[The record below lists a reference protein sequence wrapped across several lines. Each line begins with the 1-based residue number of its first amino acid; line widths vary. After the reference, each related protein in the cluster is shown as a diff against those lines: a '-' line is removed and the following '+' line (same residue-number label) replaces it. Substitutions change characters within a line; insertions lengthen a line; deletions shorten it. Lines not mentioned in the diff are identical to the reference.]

1 MKIAILC
8 GGHGKRLRPYTE
20 DVPKVLVPING
31 KPILEHILELY
42 LSKQFRD
49 FILCIGYKGEKI
61 REFIQKKSFNQNV
74 CSIVFSD
81 SGDRAS
87 MLTRIYRLAEN
98 FEDRIMISYGDTLT
112 NLDVHEFLEYHKTK
126 KVSVSIVTAKIQ
138 SPFGLVEYDED
149 GLASSFNEK
158 PLLNYYIGHML
169 IEKRAF
175 DLVTD
180 DMLAMPD
187 GAGLVHLLKLLA
199 DSRQLA
205 VYEYH
210 GKQITFNT
218 HGEKERAEE
227 MIKSFY
233 TIDEGHNT

>member
-20 DVPKVLVPING
+20 DIPKVLVPISG
-31 KPILEHILELY
+31 KPILEHILDLY
-42 LSKQFRD
+42 LSKQLCD
-49 FILCIGYKGEKI
+49 FILCIGYKGGKI
-61 REFIQKKSFNQNV
+61 REFVKQKSFDRTA

-81 SGDRAS
+81 SGERAS
-87 MLTRIYRLAEN
+87 MLTRIYRLAEH
-98 FEDRIMISYGDTLT
+98 FDDRIMISYGDTLT
-112 NLDVHEFLEYHKTK
+112 NLDIQKFMEYHKTK
-126 KVSVSIVTAKIQ
+126 KALVSIVTAKIQ
-138 SPFGLVEYDED
+138 SPFGLVEYDGD

-158 PLLNYYIGHML
+158 PLLNYYIGHMI
-169 IEKRAF
+169 IEKIAF

-187 GAGLVHLLKLLA
+187 GAGLVHFLKLLT
-199 DSRQLA
+199 DRRELA

-218 HGEKERAEE
+218 HVEKERAEE
-227 MIKSFY
+227 MMKSFY
-233 TIDEGHNT
+233 TMDEEE

>member
-20 DVPKVLVPING
+20 DIPKVLVPING
-31 KPILEHILELY
+31 KPILEYILELY
-42 LSKQFRD
+42 LSKELRE
-49 FILCIGYKGEKI
+49 FILCIGYKGEKV
-61 REFIQKKSFNQNV
+61 REFVQKKAFNQSE
-74 CSIVFSD
+74 CSIIFSD
-81 SGDRAS
+81 LGERAS
-87 MLTRIYRLAEN
+87 MLTRIFGLAEH

-112 NLDVHEFLEYHKTK
+112 NLNIQNFVEYHKAK
-126 KVSVSIVTAKIQ
+126 KVPVSIVAAKIQ
-138 SPFGLVEYDED
+138 NPFGLVEYDGD
-149 GLASSFNEK
+149 GIASSFNEK

-175 DLVTD
+175 NLVTD
-180 DMLAMPD
+180 EMRAMPD
-187 GAGLVHLLKLLA
+187 GVGLVHFLRLLT
-199 DSRQLA
+199 DRRELA

-218 HGEKERAEE
+218 HVEKDRAEE

-233 TIDEGHNT
+233 TIDEEE

>member
-20 DVPKVLVPING
+20 EIPKVLVPING
-31 KPILEHILELY
+31 KPILEHILDLY
-42 LSKQFRD
+42 LSRQFHD

-61 REFIQKKSFNQNV
+61 REFVAKKSLNQSV
-74 CSIVFSD
+74 CSITFSD
-81 SGDRAS
+81 SGERAS
-87 MLTRIYRLAEN
+87 MLTRIYRLEEH
-98 FEDRIMISYGDTLT
+98 FDDRIMISYGDTLT
-112 NLDVHEFLEYHKTK
+112 NLDIHKFLEFHKTK
-126 KVSVSIVTAKIQ
+126 HVPVSIVAAKIQ

-149 GLASSFNEK
+149 GLVSSFNEK
-158 PLLNYYIGHML
+158 PLLNYYIGHMF

-175 DLVTD
+175 DLITD

-187 GAGLVHLLKLLA
+187 GAGLVHFLKLLT
-199 DSRQLA
+199 DRRDLA

-218 HGEKERAEE
+218 HVEKERAEE
-227 MIKSFY
+227 MMKSFY
-233 TIDEGHNT
+233 TMDEEG